1 MSATRRGIRPV
12 LLRVAFPACL
22 AAGLLL
28 LAGAPRAAAQGSLKE
43 AYLQRF
49 VGRPAPPFLL
59 KDLEGREVR
68 LSDHK
73 GKVIQLNYWYTGC
86 FPCRQ
91 ETPDLIRLYNAPKDL
106 QGRLVRLSDLRG
118 KVVLLNFWYS
128 GCMPCRKETPELA
141 SLYRLRKDQG
151 LVILGINLDAILM
164 PADDR
169 RMLQR
174 FVQDFEIPYPTLIA
188 DVNMYDDYGKPSI
201 APLTLLID
209 RQGRIAQVFWG
220 AYCFSVYENAVR
232 PYLEA
237 SGP

>member
-12 LLRVAFPACL
+12 LLRVALPACL

-73 GKVIQLNYWYTGC
+73 GKVILLNYWYTGC

-91 ETPDLIRLYNAPKDL
+91 ETPDLIRLYNAHKA
-106 QGRLVRLSDLRG
+106 R
-118 KVVLLNFWYS
+118 
-128 GCMPCRKETPELA
+128 
-141 SLYRLRKDQG
+141 G

-164 PADDR
+164 PAVDR

-174 FVQDFEIPYPTLIA
+174 FVQDF
-188 DVNMYDDYGKPSI
+188 
-201 APLTLLID
+201 
-209 RQGRIAQVFWG
+209 
-220 AYCFSVYENAVR
+220 
-232 PYLEA
+232 
-237 SGP
+237 

>member
-12 LLRVAFPACL
+12 LLRVALPACL

-73 GKVIQLNYWYTGC
+73 GKVILLNYWYTGC

-91 ETPDLIRLYNAPKDL
+91 ETPDLIRLYNAHKA
-106 QGRLVRLSDLRG
+106 R
-118 KVVLLNFWYS
+118 
-128 GCMPCRKETPELA
+128 
-141 SLYRLRKDQG
+141 G

-188 DVNMYDDYGKPSI
+188 EDKMYDDYGKPSI

-220 AYCFSVYENAVR
+220 AYSFSVYENAVR

>member
-12 LLRVAFPACL
+12 LLRVALPACL

-73 GKVIQLNYWYTGC
+73 GKVILLNYWYTGC

-91 ETPDLIRLYNAPKDL
+91 ETPDLIRLYNAHKA
-106 QGRLVRLSDLRG
+106 R
-118 KVVLLNFWYS
+118 
-128 GCMPCRKETPELA
+128 
-141 SLYRLRKDQG
+141 G

-220 AYCFSVYENAVR
+220 AYSFSVYENAVR

>member
-73 GKVIQLNYWYTGC
+73 GKVILLNYWYTGC

-91 ETPDLIRLYNAPKDL
+91 ETPDLIRLYNAHKA
-106 QGRLVRLSDLRG
+106 R
-118 KVVLLNFWYS
+118 
-128 GCMPCRKETPELA
+128 
-141 SLYRLRKDQG
+141 G

-188 DVNMYDDYGKPSI
+188 EDKMYDDYGKPSI

-220 AYCFSVYENAVR
+220 AYSFSVYENAVR

>member
-28 LAGAPRAAAQGSLKE
+28 LAGASGAAAQGNLKE

-49 VGRPAPPFLL
+49 VGRAAPAFLL

-73 GKVIQLNYWYTGC
+73 GKVILLNYWYTGC

-91 ETPDLIRLYNAPKDL
+91 ETPDLIRLYNAHKA
-106 QGRLVRLSDLRG
+106 R
-118 KVVLLNFWYS
+118 
-128 GCMPCRKETPELA
+128 
-141 SLYRLRKDQG
+141 G

-188 DVNMYDDYGKPSI
+188 DVKMYDDYGKPSI

-220 AYCFSVYENAVR
+220 AYSFSVYENAVR

>member
-73 GKVIQLNYWYTGC
+73 GKVILLNYWYTGC

-91 ETPDLIRLYNAPKDL
+91 ETPDLIRLYNAHKA
-106 QGRLVRLSDLRG
+106 R
-118 KVVLLNFWYS
+118 
-128 GCMPCRKETPELA
+128 
-141 SLYRLRKDQG
+141 G

-188 DVNMYDDYGKPSI
+188 EDKMYDDYGKPSI

>member
-73 GKVIQLNYWYTGC
+73 GKVILLNYWYTGC

-91 ETPDLIRLYNAPKDL
+91 ETPDLIRLYNAHKA
-106 QGRLVRLSDLRG
+106 R
-118 KVVLLNFWYS
+118 
-128 GCMPCRKETPELA
+128 
-141 SLYRLRKDQG
+141 G

-220 AYCFSVYENAVR
+220 AYSFSVYENAVR